1 MLIQRFEAGSLAD
14 ALAGELRPC
23 HSHFAMVWWTE
34 RDRQSIETRVDLE
47 ILCGRLDGLLR
58 VYDGKDV
65 LKEIRTKL
73 ALDSDLE
80 EKISKYLET
89 FTKGYSAYKDAA

>member
-65 LKEIRTKL
+65 LK
-73 ALDSDLE
+73 ALSEGPDEPLRKHEWAAMQLSLVFFDL
-80 EKISKYLET
+80 
-89 FTKGYSAYKDAA
+89 